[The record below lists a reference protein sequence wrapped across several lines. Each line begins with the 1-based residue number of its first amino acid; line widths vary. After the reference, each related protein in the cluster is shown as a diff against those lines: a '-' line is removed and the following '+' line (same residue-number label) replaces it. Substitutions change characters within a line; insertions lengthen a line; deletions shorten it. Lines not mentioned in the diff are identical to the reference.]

1 VLLVEDNEINQE
13 VAFGQLED
21 AKVQVDLA
29 ENGEAAVRM
38 VQDNRYDLVLMDM
51 QMPVMDGIEATRA
64 IRSDPRFGDLPIIAM
79 TANAM
84 AVDRERCLEAG
95 MNDHIAKPIEP
106 EELFRVLAQ
115 WIRSGS
121 ANQSQHAIQE
131 QT

>member
-1 VLLVEDNEINQE
+1 
-13 VAFGQLED
+13 
-21 AKVQVDLA
+21 
-29 ENGEAAVRM
+29 
-38 VQDNRYDLVLMDM
+38 
-51 QMPVMDGIEATRA
+51 
-64 IRSDPRFGDLPIIAM
+64 M

>member
-1 VLLVEDNEINQE
+1 MVENNQ
-13 VAFGQLED
+13 
-21 AKVQVDLA
+21 
-29 ENGEAAVRM
+29 
-38 VQDNRYDLVLMDM
+38 YDLVLMDM

-64 IRSDPRFGDLPIIAM
+64 IRLDPRFGDLPIIAM

-84 AVDRERCLEAG
+84 AADRDRCLEAG

-121 ANQSQHAIQE
+121 ANQKASHDTSDQRLQSQNHARPATSE
-131 QT
+131 L